1 MNVSEVHEVLE
12 LAKLRNRVVFENYAF
27 LSHSQHKIVKSLLSD
42 LRIGK
47 VRELRISY
55 CYPLPDEGDIRL
67 QPEMGAG
74 VVHDSMGYPIALAN
88 YLFGGPISVT
98 ESKLS
103 FDTTCQIVMKCEF
116 GLRCNGIIP
125 AKCVVAMGCDYDAK
139 YKITGDLGEIEVLR
153 AFSVNESQKTMI
165 VMRTLGGVEEISV
178 EPENQFAKFINGCL
192 SVLEMGNNNEQELA
206 MLKVRAIMD
215 QVLKGKNAE

>member
-1 MNVSEVHEVLE
+1 
-12 LAKLRNRVVFENYAF
+12 
-27 LSHSQHKIVKSLLSD
+27 
-42 LRIGK
+42 
-47 VRELRISY
+47 
-55 CYPLPDEGDIRL
+55 
-67 QPEMGAG
+67 
-74 VVHDSMGYPIALAN
+74 
-88 YLFGGPISVT
+88 
-98 ESKLS
+98 
-103 FDTTCQIVMKCEF
+103 
-116 GLRCNGIIP
+116 
-125 AKCVVAMGCDYDAK
+125 MGCDYDAK